1 MSPFD
6 PSTPCQEQIW
16 SLSDLVL
23 WVWSKGPP
31 TPVRGS
37 KKALTASFHSHSPE
51 RLSLQT
57 LQKVRLAWLEM
68 CHSCVSV
75 IPVVAVVGLQWPL
88 TAAFKASPNSP
99 QGISTL

>member
-1 MSPFD
+1 M
-6 PSTPCQEQIW
+6 
-16 SLSDLVL
+16 
-23 WVWSKGPP
+23 
-31 TPVRGS
+31 
-37 KKALTASFHSHSPE
+37 ALTASSHSHSPE

-75 IPVVAVVGLQWPL
+75 IPIAVVGL
-88 TAAFKASPNSP
+88 AAFKASPNSP